1 MQDTP
6 LDLLWPLAIGTLAM
20 VGLIVL
26 IMVGAVLGNRRL
38 RRQHRLVS
46 TILEGSPA
54 LILAVNR
61 ARQVVEFNRACETVT
76 GYRAGEIKGKA
87 ITDLPFWSPL
97 PEVWRNHRGS
107 GFAPLAQF
115 SGYITAKDGTRRF
128 IDWQFAE
135 LQGENGA
142 VQLQIGS
149 GLEMTA
155 QKIAEEKMLAYQ
167 AKLGRL
173 SSQMTMAE
181 EKERRNIAGE
191 LHDGINQ
198 TLAVV
203 SMELKLLWKM
213 AAGTELQPPLGTVQ
227 DLVRDTIRAVR
238 TMMYELIP
246 RILHERGFL
255 TAAEWLCE
263 QMSARYGLPFQCRD
277 DGAPK
282 PLSENMT
289 IFLFKAVRELL
300 INIGKHAGAGKAEVA
315 LRREGDA
322 IVITVSDDGCGF
334 DPEKPP
340 DPDHLE
346 GGFGLYSIR
355 ERLDYHGANMT
366 VDSAPGHGTRII
378 ITAPLTTDN

>member
-26 IMVGAVLGNRRL
+26 FMVGAVLGNRRL

-61 ARQVVEFNRACETVT
+61 AGQVVEFNRACETVT
-76 GYRAGEIKGKA
+76 GYRAGEIRGKA
-87 ITDLPFWSPL
+87 IKHLPFWSPL
-97 PEVWRNHRGS
+97 PEVWRTHSGS
-107 GFAPLAQF
+107 GFAPLSRF

-135 LQGENGA
+135 LQDEDGA
-142 VQLQIGS
+142 VRLQIGS

-167 AKLGRL
+167 AQLSRL
-173 SSQMTMAE
+173 SSQMTQAE

-191 LHDGINQ
+191 LHDGISQ
-198 TLAVV
+198 TLAAV
-203 SMELKLLWKM
+203 SLQLSLIWKR
-213 AAGTELQPPLGTVQ
+213 AAGSDLQPPLGAVQ
-227 DLVRDTIRAVR
+227 ELTRDVIRATR
-238 TMMYELIP
+238 TLMYELIP
-246 RILHERGFL
+246 RVLYERGFL
-255 TAAEWLCE
+255 AAIEWLCE
-263 QMSARYGLPFQCRD
+263 RMSARYGLPIQCRD
-277 DGAPK
+277 DGAPI
-282 PLSENMT
+282 PLSENMA

-300 INIGKHAGAGKAEVA
+300 INVGKHAGAGRAEVD
-315 LRREGDA
+315 LRRVGDE

-334 DPEKPP
+334 DPGKPL
-340 DPDHLE
+340 DPDNIE

-355 ERLDYHGANMT
+355 ERLDYHGARME
-366 VDSAPGHGTRII
+366 VDAAPGKGTRII
-378 ITAPLTTDN
+378 IIAPLTTG

>member
-61 ARQVVEFNRACETVT
+61 AGQVVEFNRACETVT
-76 GYRAGEIKGKA
+76 GYRAVEIKGKA

>member
-1 MQDTP
+1 
-6 LDLLWPLAIGTLAM
+6 
-20 VGLIVL
+20 
-26 IMVGAVLGNRRL
+26 
-38 RRQHRLVS
+38 
-46 TILEGSPA
+46 
-54 LILAVNR
+54 
-61 ARQVVEFNRACETVT
+61 
-76 GYRAGEIKGKA
+76 
-87 ITDLPFWSPL
+87 FWSPL

-213 AAGTELQPPLGTVQ
+213 AAGTDLQPPLGTVQ
-227 DLVRDTIRAVR
+227 DLVRDTIRALR

-246 RILHERGFL
+246 RILYERGFL
-255 TAAEWLCE
+255 AAIEWLCE
-263 QMSARYGLPFQCRD
+263 QMRARYGLPFQFRD

>member
-26 IMVGAVLGNRRL
+26 FMVGAVLGNRRL

-61 ARQVVEFNRACETVT
+61 AGQVVEFNRACETVT
-76 GYRAGEIKGKA
+76 GYRAGEIRGKA
-87 ITDLPFWSPL
+87 ITTCRSGRRCPRYGARIAAADLPRCPGSAATSP
-97 PEVWRNHRGS
+97 PKTAPAASSTGS
-107 GFAPLAQF
+107 SPNCRARTGRC
-115 SGYITAKDGTRRF
+115 G
-128 IDWQFAE
+128 
-135 LQGENGA
+135 
-142 VQLQIGS
+142 LQIGS

-167 AKLGRL
+167 AQLGRL
-173 SSQMTMAE
+173 SSQMTRAE

-191 LHDGINQ
+191 LHDGISQ
-198 TLAVV
+198 TLAAV
-203 SMELKLLWKM
+203 SLELSLIWKR
-213 AAGTELQPPLGTVQ
+213 AAGSDLQPPLGAVQ
-227 DLVRDTIRAVR
+227 ELIRDVIRATR
-238 TMMYELIP
+238 TLMYELIP
-246 RILHERGFL
+246 RILYERGFL
-255 TAAEWLCE
+255 AAIEWLCE
-263 QMSARYGLPFQCRD
+263 RMSARYGLPIQCRD

-282 PLSENMT
+282 PLSENMA

-300 INIGKHAGAGKAEVA
+300 INVGKHAGAGRAEVD
-315 LRREGDA
+315 LRRVGDE

-334 DPEKPP
+334 DPGKPL
-340 DPDHLE
+340 DPDNLE

-366 VDSAPGHGTRII
+366 VDSAPGHGARI
-378 ITAPLTTDN
+378 ASPPH

>member
-6 LDLLWPLAIGTLAM
+6 LALLWPLAIGMLTT
-20 VGLIVL
+20 VSFIVL
-26 IMVGAVLGNRRL
+26 FTLSIVRSNRRL

-54 LILAVNR
+54 LILAVDR
-61 ARQVVEFNRACETVT
+61 AGRVVEFNRACETVT
-76 GYRAGEIKGKA
+76 GYRAGEITGKA
-87 ITDLPFWSPL
+87 IEELPFWSPL
-97 PEVWRNHRGS
+97 PEVWRNHRGG

-135 LQGENGA
+135 LQDEDGA
-142 VQLQIGS
+142 VRLQIAS

-167 AKLGRL
+167 AQLGRL
-173 SSQMTMAE
+173 STQMTMAE

-191 LHDGINQ
+191 LHDGISQ
-198 TLAVV
+198 TLAVA
-203 SMELKLLWKM
+203 SMQLKLLWKM
-213 AAGTELQPPLGTVQ
+213 AAGTGLQPPLGTVQ
-227 DLVRDTIRAVR
+227 DLVRDIIRATR

-246 RILHERGFL
+246 RVLYDRGL
-255 TAAEWLCE
+255 LPAIEWLCE
-263 QMSARYGLPFQCRD
+263 RMSARYGLTYQCRD

-300 INIGKHAGAGKAEVA
+300 INIGKHAGAGRAEVA

-322 IVITVSDDGCGF
+322 VVITVSDDGSGF
-334 DPEKPP
+334 DPGKPP
-340 DPDHLE
+340 DPDHTE

-355 ERLDYHGANMT
+355 ERLDYHGARMT
-366 VDSAPGHGTRII
+366 VDSAPGQGTRII
-378 ITAPLTTDN
+378 ITAPLTAEE

>member
-26 IMVGAVLGNRRL
+26 FMVGAVLGNRRL

-61 ARQVVEFNRACETVT
+61 AGQVVEFNRACETIT

-246 RILHERGFL
+246 RILYERGFL
-255 TAAEWLCE
+255 AAIEWLCE

-340 DPDHLE
+340 DPDYRE